1 MARCHKAQKDSNSHK
16 SFWKQ
21 NGFTHEKCQYVQ
33 SKKGTLN
40 LRKRSNLQRAIV
52 EERDYEQFLLT
63 MNE

>member
-1 MARCHKAQKDSNSHK
+1 MWQDATKLKKILILINL
-16 SFWKQ
+16 FGN

-52 EERDYEQFLLT
+52 EERDYEQCLLT